1 MIRVRQIKIL
11 VSNDSLD
18 AVKKACARVLRISIK
33 DIETII
39 IHRKSLDARYKPQ
52 LYFVYDVDIKTSKDK
67 ENLILKRNRS
77 VNILKISN
85 NKYVFKITGN
95 KELINRPVIVGAG
108 PTGLF
113 CGYILAK
120 YGYKPIIVER
130 GEQIEK
136 RVKSVENFWNN
147 NNLNLESNVQF
158 GEGGAGT
165 FSDGKLVTQIKDI
178 EGRGRQVMDIFISAG
193 APEEIKYLNKPHI
206 GTDLL
211 RNIIINLRNKIVGMG
226 GEFYYNTKLTNIRIK
241 DNKIKALELN
251 GDYWLDTDLVVLA
264 IGHSAR
270 DTFEMLYNNNIP
282 MEAKPFAVGV
292 RIQHPQE
299 LINKNQYGS
308 ENDKLLG
315 SASYK
320 LTHKCQNGRGVYSF
334 CMCPG
339 GYVVN
344 SSSELN
350 KLCINGMSNYKR
362 DSQNANSA
370 IIVTVSPED
379 YGFNP
384 LDGVKFQRE
393 LESKAYNLG
402 LGNIPVQLYK
412 DYKNNRSSKEF
423 GNTKPVFKGAYYLT
437 NLNDIFP
444 DYINASL
451 KEGIEAFD
459 NNIKGFANDDAIIS
473 AVESRTSSPVRIL
486 RNEKTESSI
495 EGIYPGGEGA
505 GYAGG
510 ITSAAIDGLKIAESI
525 AKVYKPFV

>member
-193 APEEIKYLNKPHI
+193 APEEIKY
-206 GTDLL
+206 
-211 RNIIINLRNKIVGMG
+211 
-226 GEFYYNTKLTNIRIK
+226 YN
-241 DNKIKALELN
+241 
-251 GDYWLDTDLVVLA
+251 
-264 IGHSAR
+264 
-270 DTFEMLYNNNIP
+270 
-282 MEAKPFAVGV
+282 
-292 RIQHPQE
+292 
-299 LINKNQYGS
+299 
-308 ENDKLLG
+308 
-315 SASYK
+315 
-320 LTHKCQNGRGVYSF
+320 
-334 CMCPG
+334 
-339 GYVVN
+339 
-344 SSSELN
+344 
-350 KLCINGMSNYKR
+350 
-362 DSQNANSA
+362 
-370 IIVTVSPED
+370 
-379 YGFNP
+379 
-384 LDGVKFQRE
+384 
-393 LESKAYNLG
+393 
-402 LGNIPVQLYK
+402 
-412 DYKNNRSSKEF
+412 
-423 GNTKPVFKGAYYLT
+423 
-437 NLNDIFP
+437 
-444 DYINASL
+444 
-451 KEGIEAFD
+451 
-459 NNIKGFANDDAIIS
+459 
-473 AVESRTSSPVRIL
+473 
-486 RNEKTESSI
+486 
-495 EGIYPGGEGA
+495 
-505 GYAGG
+505 
-510 ITSAAIDGLKIAESI
+510 
-525 AKVYKPFV
+525 